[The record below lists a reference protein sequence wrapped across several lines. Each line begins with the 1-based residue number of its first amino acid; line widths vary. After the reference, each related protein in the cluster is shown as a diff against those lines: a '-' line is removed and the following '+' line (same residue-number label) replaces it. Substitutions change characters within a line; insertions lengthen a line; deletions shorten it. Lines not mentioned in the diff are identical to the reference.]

1 MISKKPTMK
10 KIDSKKLAELHEKIL
25 LYNSLRGWDPS
36 AQNIAKSVVI
46 EAAELLEHFQWD
58 TSEDDILKKDIQEI
72 GYEIADVIW
81 YLFLLAKK
89 LDIDLIEVMQKK
101 LEHNNKKYPAE
112 MFNGKHNSEFY
123 YAQKK
128 KYREEKNEK

>member
-1 MISKKPTMK
+1 MK
-10 KIDSKKLAELHEKIL
+10 KLDTKKLSELHTKIL
-25 LYNSLRGWDPS
+25 EFNEKRGWNPS

-58 TSEDDILKKDIQEI
+58 NNEEDLKKKNFTEI
-72 GYEIADVIW
+72 GFEMADVVW
-81 YLFLLAKK
+81 YVFNLANK
-89 LDIDLIEVMQKK
+89 LNIDLVDAISHKY
-101 LEHNNKKYPAE
+101 EHNEQKYPAE

-128 KYREEKNEK
+128 KYREEKKK

>member
-1 MISKKPTMK
+1 MTKLDI
-10 KIDSKKLAELHEKIL
+10 KKLAELHEKIL
-25 LYNSLRGWDPS
+25 EFNAKRGWNPS

-58 TSEDDILKKDIQEI
+58 NDEDDLKKKNFTEI
-72 GYEIADVIW
+72 GFEMADVIW
-81 YLFLLAKK
+81 YLFNLANK
-89 LDIDLIEVMQKK
+89 LNIDLVEAISHKY
-101 LEHNNKKYPAE
+101 EHNEQKYPAE

-128 KYREEKNEK
+128 KYREEKKK

>member
-1 MISKKPTMK
+1 MIKLDT
-10 KIDSKKLAELHEKIL
+10 KKLAILHKKIL
-25 LYNSLRGWDPS
+25 EYNSKRGWDPS

-58 TSEDDILKKDIQEI
+58 NNEDDLKKKDFAEI
-72 GYEIADVIW
+72 GFEMADVIW
-81 YLFLLAKK
+81 YLFNLANK
-89 LDIDLIEVMQKK
+89 LNIDIVDAISHKY
-101 LEHNNKKYPAE
+101 EHNEQKYPAE

-128 KYREEKNEK
+128 KYRQKKK

>member
-1 MISKKPTMK
+1 MTKLDT
-10 KIDSKKLAELHEKIL
+10 KKLAELHEKIL
-25 LYNSLRGWDPS
+25 EFNAKRGWNPS

-58 TSEDDILKKDIQEI
+58 NDEDDLKKKNFTEI
-72 GYEIADVIW
+72 GFEMADVIW
-81 YLFLLAKK
+81 YLFNLANK
-89 LDIDLIEVMQKK
+89 LNIDLIDAISHK
-101 LEHNNKKYPAE
+101 LEHNEQKYPAE

-128 KYREEKNEK
+128 KYREDKKK